1 MRTIAVLQ
9 NSDAEHLGL
18 VEDHLEGRNI
28 RFRYVRPAHDSDW
41 IRSAELPKDGLIVLG
56 AAPYGTV
63 SEPKIPLFDHKMR
76 IIDSGLRKNLPI
88 LAFGT
93 GAQLLSLAL
102 HGSVEPM
109 DLTLST
115 DRAYR
120 TDDAA
125 LNGYLPVE
133 YPVVTFMRDAPNAP
147 PGSVVLAESKDGKPM
162 LFQAQKNCLGFF
174 GHPGIKSAMIEDAIV
189 QAPSFDFDVNDGLE
203 KLRFCQTEIESSL
216 VSMMTGIIQITGWMR
231 EEAAEG

>member
-1 MRTIAVLQ
+1 MQTIAVLQ

-28 RFRYVRPAHDSDW
+28 RFRYIRPAHDSDW
-41 IRSAELPKDGLIVLG
+41 IRKAELPKDGLILLG

-63 SEPKIPLFDHKMR
+63 SDPIIPMLNHKLR
-76 IIDSGLRKNLPI
+76 IIETCLLKNLPI

-93 GAQLLSLAL
+93 GAQMLSLAL
-102 HGSVEPM
+102 NGTVAPM
-109 DLTLST
+109 DMTVSV

-120 TDDAA
+120 TDANA
-125 LNGYLPVE
+125 LNGFLPVE
-133 YPVVTFMRDAPNAP
+133 FPVITFMRDAPLAP
-147 PGSVVLAESKDGKPM
+147 PGSAVLAESKDGSPM
-162 LFQAQKNCLGFF
+162 LFLAQENCLGFF

-189 QAPSFDFDVNDGLE
+189 QAPAYDFGNSDVLSEIRCAQVELE
-203 KLRFCQTEIESSL
+203 NAL

-231 EEAAEG
+231 DTGA

>member
-18 VEDHLEGRNI
+18 IEDHLEGRNI

-41 IRSAELPKDGLIVLG
+41 IRTAELPKDGLILLG

-76 IIDSGLRKNLPI
+76 IIDGCLRKNLPI

-102 HGSVEPM
+102 LGTVEPM
-109 DLTLST
+109 DLTVSVE
-115 DRAYR
+115 RAYR
-120 TDDAA
+120 TDERA
-125 LNGYLPVE
+125 LNGYLPEE
-133 YPVVTFMRDAPNAP
+133 YPVVTFMRDAPGAP
-147 PGSVVLAESKDGKPM
+147 PESTVLAESEDGRPM
-162 LFQAQKNCLGFF
+162 LFQAHYNCLGFY
-174 GHPGIKSAMIEDAIV
+174 GHPGIKTAMIEDAIV
-189 QAPSFDFDVNDGLE
+189 QAPGFELGDAAVLSEV
-203 KLRFCQTEIESSL
+203 RSCQTELENAL
-216 VSMMTGIIQITGWMR
+216 VPLMTGIIQITGWMQER
-231 EEAAEG
+231 ASVG